1 MESSVQ
7 FWHTRAA
14 LEDIEI
20 AGTTIPQGS
29 PIFLCYGWANRD
41 PQRFEDAGKAA
52 APARAAG

>member
-1 MESSVQ
+1 MPGVEEILRFESSVQ

-29 PIFLCYGWANRD
+29 PIFLVLRLGQPR
-41 PQRFEDAGKAA
+41 PAA
-52 APARAAG
+52 VRER